1 MRLCWVIGRL
11 YGLRKRGRR
20 SHTWRA
26 RSNVRRVLVIFFW
39 IIRKSKYCF
48 LEGIGSW
55 GESER
60 TIFWASCSWTR
71 ENAQKHRWWCW
82 REDRW
87 CTCTSPIPWTMFE
100 TDAILWPWDPEGMC
114 SRSCSFQG
122 YISMSVQKSHHV
134 SRERIIHGSIRI
146 PQKAR
151 ISLPRCISTNYESL
165 WGFSWHLLHRG
176 YRSNSMRKTINY
188 QIRYDSRNSKTVVC
202 DSNTK
207 HTFKKAWISSWVRFV
222 ILKMYFSKQ
231 YLWWNLRIWV
241 LRSRLVYTLKKQ
253 WFYCFVFFWT
263 GKKTRIVGN
272 SKMDPSTL
280 FLPWFPFPR
289 LFIETKRPLGAMAH

>member
-11 YGLRKRGRR
+11 YGLCKRGWR

-100 TDAILWPWDPEGMC
+100 THAILWPWDPEGMC

-134 SRERIIHGSIRI
+134 SRESHTALFAYLRRLGSHCLDVSPPIT
-146 PQKAR
+146 KVCG
-151 ISLPRCISTNYESL
+151 ISLDI
-165 WGFSWHLLHRG
+165 F
-176 YRSNSMRKTINY
+176 
-188 QIRYDSRNSKTVVC
+188 
-202 DSNTK
+202 
-207 HTFKKAWISSWVRFV
+207 
-222 ILKMYFSKQ
+222 
-231 YLWWNLRIWV
+231 
-241 LRSRLVYTLKKQ
+241 
-253 WFYCFVFFWT
+253 
-263 GKKTRIVGN
+263 
-272 SKMDPSTL
+272 
-280 FLPWFPFPR
+280 
-289 LFIETKRPLGAMAH
+289 FIEGIGRILWEKQSIIKFVTTHATPRP